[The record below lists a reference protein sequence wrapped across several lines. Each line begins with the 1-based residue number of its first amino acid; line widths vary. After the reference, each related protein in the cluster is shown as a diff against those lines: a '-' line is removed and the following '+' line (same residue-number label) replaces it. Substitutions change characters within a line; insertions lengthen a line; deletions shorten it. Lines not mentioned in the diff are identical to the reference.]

1 MSLLYFLTFISG
13 YVVGSIPT
21 AYLIVKRQ
29 NNIDIRQAGSGN
41 VGGFNAAQVT
51 QSKFVGILVGILDG
65 FKGLLV
71 VLVAAKITPDEFWV
85 PAIALLS
92 AIAGHNY
99 SIWLKFKGGRGLAT
113 AAGGM
118 FFVGFTYTIVWC
130 TLWTIG
136 KFAKRDI
143 LTSNLLAIFFTPLVL
158 TIVPWSIVSKAI
170 VVKVESG
177 AFLVFTCMVS
187 VLLTLSHIDA
197 IKQIWKAPAMK
208 KTSIEK

>member
-1 MSLLYFLTFISG
+1 MSLLYFLTFIGG

-29 NNIDIRQAGSGN
+29 NNLDIRQAGSGN

-51 QSKFVGILVGILDG
+51 QSKFVGILVGVLDG
-65 FKGLLV
+65 VKGLLV
-71 VLVAAKITPDEFWV
+71 VLVAAKVTPDEFWM
-85 PAIALLS
+85 PAIALLG
-92 AIAGHNY
+92 AIVGHNY
-99 SIWLKFKGGRGLAT
+99 PIWLKFKGGRGLAT

-136 KFAKRDI
+136 KFTKRDI
-143 LTSNLLAIFFTPLVL
+143 LTSNLIAIFITPVVL
-158 TIVPWSIVSKAI
+158 SIVPWSIISKAI
-170 VVKVESG
+170 VVKVEP
-177 AFLVFTCMVS
+177 ATFLVFTCVLS

-197 IKQIWKAPAMK
+197 IKQIWKTSAMK
-208 KTSIEK
+208 KASREQ